1 MSSTDSLEEEG
12 FFCESL
18 ATFYPSSIS
27 ADSGYDTNRS
37 SLSIELSEA
46 EHEGAR
52 RRAAFKASDESM
64 ERFLE
69 DCREFMLDFESD
81 PECHGGTELDDY
93 IQEAEDLRDLSINR
107 KRRPEV
113 TTADLHSDYSEMD
126 SSPVA
131 GDSSGSLKAIC
142 KQ

>member
-93 IQEAEDLRDLSINR
+93 IQEAEDYIQEAEPGISRLTGREDQKSQLLIYILTVVKWTPHQQR
-107 KRRPEV
+107 
-113 TTADLHSDYSEMD
+113 
-126 SSPVA
+126 VA
-131 GDSSGSLKAIC
+131 AVGA
-142 KQ
+142 